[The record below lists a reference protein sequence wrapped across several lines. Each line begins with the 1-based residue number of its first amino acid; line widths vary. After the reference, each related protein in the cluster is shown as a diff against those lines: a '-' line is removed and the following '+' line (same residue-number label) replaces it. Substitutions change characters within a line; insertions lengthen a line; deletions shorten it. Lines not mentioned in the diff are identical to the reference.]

1 MEKERNFSH
10 LFDIIYDKFIELCK
24 NSGTPSGTLTF
35 GKFLGHGH
43 DGRVR
48 AWKKGQW
55 PSAEDC
61 WTIEKK
67 LGFNLRWLIT
77 GEGEPFE
84 KAEPPQSISPLS
96 EPASIMKKD
105 FSHLFEII
113 YDTFKKSPLV
123 SKFGTAKLSLAK
135 ALNVSQGKM
144 QYWEKG
150 NWPSAEDLEAIHKKM
165 GFSYRWLVTG
175 EGTPFD
181 EAEPPHPS
189 LSVTEPQTVTEPRLQ
204 ELERENAELNV
215 ELRGALKEIRQ
226 LNEEKREL
234 EERLKCT
241 PERQDNR
248 LDNPQHATS
257 VRPASGATDC
267 GV

>member
-1 MEKERNFSH
+1 MEKERNFSY

-24 NSGTPSGTLTF
+24 SSGTTPGTLTF

-77 GEGEPFE
+77 GEGEPF
-84 KAEPPQSISPLS
+84 
-96 EPASIMKKD
+96 
-105 FSHLFEII
+105 
-113 YDTFKKSPLV
+113 
-123 SKFGTAKLSLAK
+123 
-135 ALNVSQGKM
+135 
-144 QYWEKG
+144 
-150 NWPSAEDLEAIHKKM
+150 
-165 GFSYRWLVTG
+165 
-175 EGTPFD
+175 D
-181 EAEPPHPS
+181 EAEPLHPS
-189 LSVTEPQTVTEPRLQ
+189 LPVPEIQTVTDPRLQ
-204 ELERENAELNV
+204 ELERENAELTV

-234 EERLKCT
+234 EERLKCA
-241 PERQDNR
+241 PELQDNR

-257 VRPASGATDC
+257 DKPASGVPDC
-267 GV
+267 GILGDFNKI

>member
-1 MEKERNFSH
+1 MEKERDFSY
-10 LFDIIYDKFIELCK
+10 LFDIIYDKFIESCRR
-24 NSGTPSGTLTF
+24 SGTPSGTLAL

-77 GEGEPFE
+77 GEGEPF
-84 KAEPPQSISPLS
+84 
-96 EPASIMKKD
+96 
-105 FSHLFEII
+105 
-113 YDTFKKSPLV
+113 
-123 SKFGTAKLSLAK
+123 
-135 ALNVSQGKM
+135 
-144 QYWEKG
+144 
-150 NWPSAEDLEAIHKKM
+150 
-165 GFSYRWLVTG
+165 
-175 EGTPFD
+175 D

-189 LSVTEPQTVTEPRLQ
+189 LPVPETQTVTDLRIQ

-241 PERQDNR
+241 PELQDNR

-257 VRPASGATDC
+257 DRPAT
-267 GV
+267 GVPVGGM